1 MKSTIFERTTDKT
14 WCPFRINYN
23 ALFSPQRFGKSG
35 SGPGCF
41 SDPAGLGVD
50 GLGNMVVADS
60 RNHRLCVFSPQ
71 GKFLGQPKLPEV
83 RRPSGL
89 VLGHNTRDLFV
100 LNLSGQHALV
110 KYKLNI

>member
-1 MKSTIFERTTDKT
+1 MD
-14 WCPFRINYN
+14 
-23 ALFSPQRFGKSG
+23 A
-35 SGPGCF
+35 
-41 SDPAGLGVD
+41 
-50 GLGNMVVADS
+50 LGNMVVADS

-89 VLGHNTRDLFV
+89 VLSHDTRELFV

-110 KYKLNI
+110 KYKLNV